1 MKILAFLVAFLFC
14 VAFVLAFIGSRA
26 DDLSAKEAFG
36 KLSSTIAVAAL
47 LIGAYGGASVTL
59 SSVDSASESKF
70 KAVTN
75 NEIRYFN
82 KKLEQESPD
91 FSQERNALFLFLYQL
106 LSVLVPDVL
115 FYNLFAH
122 ISQSTHVV
130 TVAP

>member
-1 MKILAFLVAFLFC
+1 MLLKRKVC
-14 VAFVLAFIGSRA
+14 R
-26 DDLSAKEAFG
+26 FG
-36 KLSSTIAVAAL
+36 GPFSTSQIFWR
-47 LIGAYGGASVTL
+47 IVTTY
-59 SSVDSASESKF
+59 F
-70 KAVTN
+70 K
-75 NEIRYFN
+75 

>member
-1 MKILAFLVAFLFC
+1 MLCKIYRTTFELNHNKKLKRVIASLC
-14 VAFVLAFIGSRA
+14 DGPYRYDNYYYYKPNVLEPIIKPYNFH
-26 DDLSAKEAFG
+26 
-36 KLSSTIAVAAL
+36 
-47 LIGAYGGASVTL
+47 
-59 SSVDSASESKF
+59 
-70 KAVTN
+70 
-75 NEIRYFN
+75 FN

-122 ISQSTHVV
+122 IPQSTHVV

>member
-1 MKILAFLVAFLFC
+1 MRDNENKK
-14 VAFVLAFIGSRA
+14 REE
-26 DDLSAKEAFG
+26 KEKNRTKSFACFM
-36 KLSSTIAVAAL
+36 
-47 LIGAYGGASVTL
+47 YN
-59 SSVDSASESKF
+59 DF
-70 KAVTN
+70 
-75 NEIRYFN
+75 YCFN

-122 ISQSTHVV
+122 IPQSTHVV

>member
-1 MKILAFLVAFLFC
+1 MI
-14 VAFVLAFIGSRA
+14 
-26 DDLSAKEAFG
+26 FG
-36 KLSSTIAVAAL
+36 KLIKKIQNAMQ
-47 LIGAYGGASVTL
+47 
-59 SSVDSASESKF
+59 
-70 KAVTN
+70 
-75 NEIRYFN
+75 NEQGFN

-122 ISQSTHVV
+122 VSQSTHVV

>member
-1 MKILAFLVAFLFC
+1 MKISEFLQGRSVA
-14 VAFVLAFIGSRA
+14 RQ
-26 DDLSAKEAFG
+26 
-36 KLSSTIAVAAL
+36 
-47 LIGAYGGASVTL
+47 
-59 SSVDSASESKF
+59 
-70 KAVTN
+70 AVTRYIN
-75 NEIRYFN
+75 RHDEIFN

-122 ISQSTHVV
+122 IPQSTHVV

>member
-26 DDLSAKEAFG
+26 DDLSVKEAFS
-36 KLSSTIAVAAL
+36 KLSSTIAVVAL

-59 SSVDSASESKF
+59 SSVDSASEGKF

-75 NEIRYFN
+75 NEVRYFN

-91 FSQERNALFLFLYQL
+91 LSQERNALFLFLYQL

-122 ISQSTHVV
+122 IPQSTHVV

>member
-1 MKILAFLVAFLFC
+1 MRQKL
-14 VAFVLAFIGSRA
+14 
-26 DDLSAKEAFG
+26 G
-36 KLSSTIAVAAL
+36 K
-47 LIGAYGGASVTL
+47 
-59 SSVDSASESKF
+59 KM
-70 KAVTN
+70 
-75 NEIRYFN
+75 EIFN

>member
-1 MKILAFLVAFLFC
+1 MNKILKETYEQNSYD
-14 VAFVLAFIGSRA
+14 LA
-26 DDLSAKEAFG
+26 EM
-36 KLSSTIAVAAL
+36 
-47 LIGAYGGASVTL
+47 LIR
-59 SSVDSASESKF
+59 
-70 KAVTN
+70 KA
-75 NEIRYFN
+75 FN

-122 ISQSTHVV
+122 IPQSTHVV

>member
-1 MKILAFLVAFLFC
+1 MLLYIIYKSVQIKPFKHPKIN
-14 VAFVLAFIGSRA
+14 
-26 DDLSAKEAFG
+26 
-36 KLSSTIAVAAL
+36 L
-47 LIGAYGGASVTL
+47 L
-59 SSVDSASESKF
+59 
-70 KAVTN
+70 
-75 NEIRYFN
+75 FN

>member
-1 MKILAFLVAFLFC
+1 MTYTYEV
-14 VAFVLAFIGSRA
+14 
-26 DDLSAKEAFG
+26 
-36 KLSSTIAVAAL
+36 STINKNDGYKKYNDFELAEKYAENLSKEKGVS
-47 LIGAYGGASVTL
+47 LIS
-59 SSVDSASESKF
+59 
-70 KAVTN
+70 
-75 NEIRYFN
+75 IFN

-122 ISQSTHVV
+122 IPQSTHVV